1 MLVTSS
7 CREMPRDLLT
17 NYYIG
22 QRLNIIFLKYKKYI
36 KSIKNIL
43 NKTEKKKLYVTQ
55 CYELGDIMKAG
66 RRTTRSNNSTERIT
80 VGLYC

>member
-22 QRLNIIFLKYKKYI
+22 QRFNIIFLKYKKYI

-43 NKTEKKKLYVTQ
+43 NKTEKKSYMLLNVT
-55 CYELGDIMKAG
+55 
-66 RRTTRSNNSTERIT
+66 N
-80 VGLYC
+80 